1 MSDAAGCALPICH
14 DFADHRSVV
23 HSKKECARRD
33 DDLDEVVH
41 SNTAEAFGSMLER
54 ALIGVFHQVGKQHIH
69 RYVDEAAFRWNQRK
83 AIRDDDGD
91 LIGIDRLPFEDQLKK
106 IARRAPGSELRFSDV
121 GGLCSPEERKHQTAR
136 QRDRS
141 EEHKSELQSLMRSS
155 YAVFCLKKKHT

>member
-1 MSDAAGCALPICH
+1 
-14 DFADHRSVV
+14 
-23 HSKKECARRD
+23 
-33 DDLDEVVH
+33 
-41 SNTAEAFGSMLER
+41 MLER

-121 GGLCSPEERKHQTAR
+121 GGICSPEERKHQTAKIGSASCR
-136 QRDRS
+136 ERVCQ
-141 EEHKSELQSLMRSS
+141 
-155 YAVFCLKKKHT
+155 YV

>member
-1 MSDAAGCALPICH
+1 MSDGAGGYAKIGP

-23 HSKKECARRD
+23 HSKKEFARRD

-91 LIGIDRLPFEDQLKK
+91 LIGIDRL
-106 IARRAPGSELRFSDV
+106 
-121 GGLCSPEERKHQTAR
+121 
-136 QRDRS
+136 RS
-141 EEHKSELQSLMRSS
+141 EEHTSALQSLMRLS
-155 YAVFCLKKKHT
+155 YAVFCLKKKKKKK